1 MGFAVSG
8 ATVVVFIGLL
18 ISASVLYGTVWESY
32 ESIDDARQITSEQQL
47 DRQNTDVDVTFVDAG
62 TDNLGD
68 LTVDVE
74 NTGST
79 TLTVGETNVVVD
91 NHIVTSD
98 LGTRAVDGDTSTDLW
113 QPGETLRVTVTRA
126 ELDALLGSGVPV
138 ERVKVVSDAGVSD
151 TEVL

>member
-32 ESIDDARQITSEQQL
+32 ESIDDARRTINEQHL
-47 DRQNTDVDVTFVDAG
+47 DRQNTDVNVTYVDAG
-62 TDNLGD
+62 TDDLGD

-79 TLTVGETNVVVD
+79 TLTVGDTDLVVD
-91 NHIVTSD
+91 NNIVTTD
-98 LGTRAVDGDTSTDLW
+98 LGTRTVDGDAATDLW

-126 ELDALLGSGVPV
+126 ELDTLLGSNVSV
-138 ERVKVVSDAGVSD
+138 ARVKVVSDAGVSD

>member
-18 ISASVLYGTVWESY
+18 ISAGMLYGTAWQSY
-32 ESIDDARQITSEQQL
+32 ESVDDAQQEQSERL
-47 DRQNTDVDVTFVDAG
+47 LERQNTEIDVTAVDAG
-62 TDNLGD
+62 TDDLGD

-74 NTGST
+74 NTGSA
-79 TLTVGETNVVVD
+79 TLTVSGTDFLVD
-91 NHIVTSD
+91 NRYVTD
-98 LGTRAVDGDTSTDLW
+98 DRGTRTVDGDSSTDLW
-113 QPGETLRVTVTRA
+113 QPGETLQLTVTRG

-138 ERVKVVSDAGVSD
+138 ERVRVTADRGVSD